1 MQINFSDFTVKI
13 CHDGKIC
20 YINFPFTQFLGLVA
34 GWPKQKAGGRMLLLA
49 GFAGQAGLC
58 WWSPATAKSGTG
70 RGSGGT
76 GRGHPATEA
85 NFLYFKHDLP
95 HDVG

>member
-58 WWSPATAKSGTG
+58 W
-70 RGSGGT
+70 
-76 GRGHPATEA
+76 
-85 NFLYFKHDLP
+85 
-95 HDVG
+95 

>member
-1 MQINFSDFTVKI
+1 MFRAHTIFFDPRSRILDEK
-13 CHDGKIC
+13 
-20 YINFPFTQFLGLVA
+20 LGLVA
-34 GWPKQKAGGRMLLLA
+34 GWPKQKAGGRPSRTLL
-49 GFAGQAGLC
+49 
-58 WWSPATAKSGTG
+58 AKSGTG

-85 NFLYFKHDLP
+85 IFCYEMSFKHDLP